1 MRPNDYGGVSVTLP
15 RSTTMTPFRLPAAA
29 LVAAALLL
37 CSACGAAK
45 DDDKG
50 AAAPSS
56 SPSSAAAELIR
67 YDQEEPSG
75 VSIAKAAEV
84 SKLEGAPNDFK
95 QFIAGLIDGLKTP
108 PDEDCQLTV
117 GVAKIDTSGFAF
129 GSQHSCGGA
138 VYIWA
143 KQDGVWQE
151 IWGGQE
157 LPDCDA
163 MEKYSVP
170 TSIVGD
176 KCLDAEKQGHVPYP
190 R

>member
-1 MRPNDYGGVSVTLP
+1 
-15 RSTTMTPFRLPAAA
+15 MTPIRLPAAA
-29 LVAAALLL
+29 MLAAALLL
-37 CSACGAAK
+37 SSACGASEPA
-45 DDDKG
+45 DEG
-50 AAAPSS
+50 AAAPSEEATSSS
-56 SPSSAAAELIR
+56 SPSPAEAELIR

-84 SKLEGAPNDFK
+84 SKLEGAPDDFK
-95 QFIAGLIDGLKTP
+95 QFIAGLIDGLETS

-117 GVAKIDTSGFAF
+117 GVEKIDTSGFAF

-138 VYIWA
+138 VYIWS

-157 LPDCDA
+157 LPDCDT
-163 MEKYSVP
+163 MEQYSVP

-176 KCLDAEKQGHVPYP
+176 KCLDAKKQGHVPYP

>member
-1 MRPNDYGGVSVTLP
+1 ML
-15 RSTTMTPFRLPAAA
+15 
-29 LVAAALLL
+29 AAALLL
-37 CSACGAAK
+37 CSACGASK
-45 DDDKG
+45 SDDEG
-50 AAAPSS
+50 AATPSGDATASS
-56 SPSSAAAELIR
+56 SPSPAEAELIT
-67 YDQEEPSG
+67 YDQD

-84 SKLEGAPNDFK
+84 SKLKGAPDDFK

-108 PDEDCQLTV
+108 PGDDCQFTV
-117 GVAKIDTSGFAF
+117 GVEKIDTSGFAF

-138 VYIWA
+138 VYIWS
-143 KQDGVWQE
+143 KQNGVWQE

-157 LPDCDA
+157 LPDCET

-176 KCLDAEKQGHVPYP
+176 KCLDDEKQGHVPYP

>member
-1 MRPNDYGGVSVTLP
+1 M
-15 RSTTMTPFRLPAAA
+15 
-29 LVAAALLL
+29 
-37 CSACGAAK
+37 
-45 DDDKG
+45 
-50 AAAPSS
+50 
-56 SPSSAAAELIR
+56 I
-67 YDQEEPSG
+67 
-75 VSIAKAAEV
+75 IAKVADV
-84 SKLEGAPNDFK
+84 SKLEGAPDDFK
-95 QFIAGLIDGLKTP
+95 QFIAGLFDGLMRS

-117 GVAKIDTSGFAF
+117 GVEKIDTSGFAF

-143 KQDGVWQE
+143 KPNGVWQE

-157 LPDCDA
+157 LPDCDT

-176 KCLDAEKQGHVPYP
+176 QCLDAKKQGHVPYP

>member
-1 MRPNDYGGVSVTLP
+1 
-15 RSTTMTPFRLPAAA
+15 MTPIRLPAAA
-29 LVAAALLL
+29 VLAAALLL
-37 CSACGAAK
+37 CSACGATKA
-45 DDDKG
+45 DDEG
-50 AAAPSS
+50 AAAPSDEATSSS
-56 SPSSAAAELIR
+56 SPSPDAELIT
-67 YDQEEPSG
+67 YDQKPAG
-75 VSIAKAAEV
+75 VTIAKVADV
-84 SKLEGAPNDFK
+84 SKLEGAPDDFK

-108 PDEDCQLTV
+108 PDEDCQFTV
-117 GVAKIDTSGFAF
+117 GVEKIDTSGFAF

-138 VYIWA
+138 MYIWA

-176 KCLDAEKQGHVPYP
+176 KCLDAKKQGHVDYP